1 MSPVSPATRAG
12 ADESVAVYD
21 KTRSSLLRGRR
32 TMLKLSAAH
41 LREQR
46 KQNPHKRIVWVDLGG
61 GTGWNIEEMDK
72 VSSIV

>member
-1 MSPVSPATRAG
+1 
-12 ADESVAVYD
+12 
-21 KTRSSLLRGRR
+21 
-32 TMLKLSAAH
+32 MLKLSAAH